1 MHLGSEDV
9 QSSCLNYEVEVPELL
24 VTPLDVKAGFVL
36 TDASS
41 PQHQRAIAQRARFG
55 AIVHRAASL
64 LTHQSE
70 GEDHIDAVVAVSRA
84 IDVYLLE
91 YAMTRSNFESLTKAY
106 RQARE

>member
-1 MHLGSEDV
+1 MHLESKDV
-9 QSSCLNYEVEVPELL
+9 KSSCLNYDIEIPELL

-36 TDASS
+36 TDPNS
-41 PQHQRAIAQRARFG
+41 PQYQRAIAHRKRFG

-64 LTHQSE
+64 LTDQSE